1 MVWKKRNLFKFKSD
15 QCLRR
20 MKAEIILERWT
31 HQKEFFFLLVMMSR
45 KESSG
50 RIRSLASSCTSPTC
64 TPLTSSP
71 TWTIRTD
78 ATPWRSYKRRAWK
91 WRQRRRH
98 LSWRSWAWLVTWAML
113 FCICFISAKQK
124 AKQKV
129 AKSQVVCRGLWLDC
143 WIVGTRFESFF
154 ELKSL
159 KTIISFLSLLAGII
173 CSFFFCKL

>member
-1 MVWKKRNLFKFKSD
+1 MVWKKRNWFKFKSD

-20 MKAEIILERWT
+20 MKAEIILERCLNIKKT
-31 HQKEFFFLLVMMSR
+31 FFFFRNYLVMMSR
-45 KESSG
+45 NESSG

-64 TPLTSSP
+64 TPLTSGP
-71 TWTIRTD
+71 TRNIRTD
-78 ATPWRSYKRRAWK
+78 VTPWRSSKRRAWK

-113 FCICFISAKQK
+113 FCIFFISAKQQ

-154 ELKSL
+154 EFEEL
-159 KTIISFLSLLAGII
+159 
-173 CSFFFCKL
+173 